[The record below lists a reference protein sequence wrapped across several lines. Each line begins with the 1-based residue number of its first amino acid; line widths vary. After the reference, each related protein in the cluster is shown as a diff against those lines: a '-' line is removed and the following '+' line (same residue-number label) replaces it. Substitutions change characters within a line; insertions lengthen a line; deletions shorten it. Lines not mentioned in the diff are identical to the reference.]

1 MKTVLI
7 SIVILIVLI
16 AFFSTI
22 PYEITLREYAPAEI
36 ENPFGNWAFPGTKG
50 QPVPGNGEP
59 GKTGQPVPGN
69 GEPGNSNRFAFG
81 AADTA
86 PAPAEPAE
94 NATQEYTPI
103 TVEVVTEVTE
113 DGQEPDRWGNLEM
126 INYFL
131 CGIAATLIVETI
143 ALAIAGVVLEIKYY
157 KLLKETGVK

>member
-16 AFFSTI
+16 VIFSII
-22 PYEITLREYAPAEI
+22 PYEITLREYTPAEL
-36 ENPFGNWAFPGTKG
+36 ETPFGNWAFPGTKG
-50 QPVPGNGEP
+50 QPVPGGGSGDGQSVPGAAEP
-59 GKTGQPVPGN
+59 GT
-69 GEPGNSNRFAFG
+69 GNSFAFG
-81 AADTA
+81 ASGTV
-86 PAPAEPAE
+86 PIPAE

-103 TVEVVTEVTE
+103 TVEMVTEVAE

-143 ALAIAGVVLEIKYY
+143 ALAIAGVVIEIKHYR
-157 KLLKETGVK
+157 LLKTQGANR